1 MVHPFSIFS
10 GTFSPFIQDIYG
22 GTFCPSKL
30 PPWNIDLGTL
40 LSTKLPVQKIHRGW
54 HPRKN
59 SQRAEWPPINPSIH
73 PLFHPSPACWISTQL
88 DSRERA
94 LAEQTHGWNYTQLYN
109 RERALAADAR
119 LKPENQFD
127 SRLDAGFVHK
137 QRGSEQAGRQT

>member
-1 MVHPFSIFS
+1 MGVPSAQVSCPLGILIWARSCRPSCPFRKYI
-10 GTFSPFIQDIYG
+10 GADT
-22 GTFCPSKL
+22 
-30 PPWNIDLGTL
+30 
-40 LSTKLPVQKIHRGW
+40 RE
-54 HPRKN
+54 KN

-119 LKPENQFD
+119 LKPENQFA